1 MSAPTVAVGTN
12 SAVMN
17 GPSLVLD
24 PNSKLNNRR
33 RVVTSME
40 KRISVET
47 FTKGGFSD
55 PRGGDRVGAGKDVGH
70 LIRGGSVF
78 ERQKDLSQVRRDLM
92 NSPSSPHKRKGVPKP
107 GKPRWK
113 RVISV
118 LTKNLILLLV
128 LFWLGQKIR
137 HWVAKYQDG
146 VVSSDRVLG
155 FEGRISEVEALL
167 KSTAKMMQAKVDV
180 VDKRIE
186 SEVGSLRREVTERVE
201 EKSVL
206 VESQLKELGDRAE
219 SLEKALA
226 DLRVASF
233 LTKEEF
239 ENFANEL
246 EASQEQK
253 GSEEELNLDKIKA
266 LAKEIVEKEIEKHA
280 ADGHGRV
287 DYALASGG
295 GRVVGHSEPF
305 LLEKASN
312 WLPVGKI
319 KLGVHYTAHKMLE
332 PSFGEPGQCFALK
345 GRTGFVVIR
354 LRMAIIPEAV
364 TLEHVAKSVAY
375 DRSSAPKD
383 CQVSGWFQG
392 HDEDPFVQV
401 DKTFMLAEFAY
412 DLEKSNAQTF
422 DIDASD
428 AGLINMVRFDFTSNH
443 GNLQHTCIYRLRVH
457 GQESDSPATLAV

>member
-47 FTKGGFSD
+47 FTKEGYSD
-55 PRGGDRVGAGKDVGH
+55 PRCGERVGTGKDVGH
-70 LIRGGSVF
+70 LIRGGAGSA
-78 ERQKDLSQVRRDLM
+78 ERFDEFPLSPR
-92 NSPSSPHKRKGVPKP
+92 KRKGIPKP

-206 VESQLKELGDRAE
+206 VESQLKELGDRTE

-239 ENFANEL
+239 EIFENEL
-246 EASQEQK
+246 KASQEQK
-253 GSEEELNLDKIKA
+253 GGEEELNLDKIKA

-280 ADGHGRV
+280 ADGLGRV
-287 DYALASGG
+287 DYALALGG
-295 GRVVGHSEPF
+295 GRVVRHSEPF
-305 LLEKASN
+305 LLEKASS
-312 WLPVGKI
+312 WLTVGKI
-319 KLGVHYTAHKMLE
+319 KIGVHYTAHKMLE

-345 GRTGFVVIR
+345 GSAGFVVIR
-354 LRMAIIPEAV
+354 LRTAIIPEAV

-422 DIDASD
+422 NIDASD
-428 AGLINMVRFDFTSNH
+428 AGLINMVRFDFTSNQ

-457 GQESDSPATLAV
+457 GHESDSLATSAV